1 MKTSDSDQ
9 TSETMFSPQDTI
21 CKKRDSHT
29 VIHASDHESANSAA
43 KSEAA
48 NIQLPRG
55 IPKSPVILDTNP

>member
-1 MKTSDSDQ
+1 
-9 TSETMFSPQDTI
+9 MFLPQDTI